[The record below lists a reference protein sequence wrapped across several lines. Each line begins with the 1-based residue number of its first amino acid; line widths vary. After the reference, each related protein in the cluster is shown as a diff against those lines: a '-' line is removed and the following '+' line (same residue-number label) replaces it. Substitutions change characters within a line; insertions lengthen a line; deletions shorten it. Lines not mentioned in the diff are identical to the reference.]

1 MNSKTHK
8 LAWLED
14 PEVFAVNRIDAHS
27 DHLFF
32 EGGRTDLRQCL
43 NGTWSF
49 AYAPSPAERQAD
61 FYREDYD
68 LSGFDEIEVP
78 GHIQLQ
84 GYDKRHYINTMYP
97 WDGHSELRPPH
108 IDWNDDPVASYVR
121 LFDLAKE
128 LEGKR
133 VFLSFQGVETAFY
146 VWLNGHFVGYS
157 EDSFTPSEFE
167 VTPFLKEIDNRLA
180 VEVYKRSSASWIE
193 DQDFFRFSGIFRDVY
208 LYGIPQAHIRDL
220 SVQAGTENDYQDGTL
235 TIHMEL
241 MDGDPEALAATGILT
256 GETAGP
262 GTLTGEAATAGTLTG
277 EMAAAGTDWEDL
289 YASALLK
296 DQEGR
301 VVWQQEKIQIVG
313 CPQDTAAALK
323 SGASAAKAVVT
334 AKLPNVHLWSAEDPY
349 LYALAITIQDGA
361 GQVIE
366 MVPHAVGFRT
376 FEMKDRVMYL
386 NGKRLVFKGV
396 NRHEFNVRR
405 GRAVTKEDMLW
416 DIRFMKQHNINA
428 VRTCHYP
435 DQTMWYALCD
445 QYGIYLIDEA
455 NLESHGSWQK
465 MGACEPSWNVPG
477 SLPEWK
483 ACVLDRAKSMLE
495 RDKNHPSILIWSC
508 GNESYAGEDILAMSR
523 FFKEK
528 DPSRL
533 VHYEGVFWNRA
544 FDQISDMESRMYA
557 KPQEIVE
564 YLENDPKKPFILCEY
579 THAMGNSLGGM
590 CHYTELED
598 RYPLYQGGFIWDYI
612 DQALVREDIDGKEVL
627 AYGGDFT
634 DRPTDY
640 NFCGNGIVYGTREAS
655 PKAQEVKFLYQD
667 LTLEPEPDAG
677 IVRIRNKAL
686 FADTSGYSFIY
697 RLLKDG
703 ELVGSATFSAVVA
716 PGETQ
721 EVSLREAVAQEF
733 YVREHDYQKGQPGEY
748 AHQVSAVLK
757 EGTIWAEKGFEVAF
771 GEKVVLV
778 EAAPGTAPAAADA
791 PDAVRR
797 TAAFGQGAGG
807 QVDAGQASGQRA
819 IQADAGQAAGQRAA
833 QADAGQASGQRA
845 AQSSDSTSFR
855 VVHGDVNIG
864 VHGDGFS
871 VLFSRVDGGI
881 VSLCYEGRE
890 WITRPPMPTFWRA
903 TTDNDRGNKFSVM
916 SAMWLAADQ
925 YVQYDNT
932 QIQVEEAPGQ
942 VTVTYTYGLPVVP
955 ATKVQVTYIVTPG
968 GKIRVKAHF
977 EGQKGLPELPLFGM
991 RWKMDHQV
999 DQFTYYGYGPEENY
1013 SDRVQG
1019 ARLGIFAG
1027 TPETNL
1033 SRYLKPQECGNRT
1046 GVRWLQLMDRNG
1058 CKLKIT
1064 TAGEPFSMNVLPYT
1078 AEELENAM
1086 HMEELPTPSHH
1097 TVVSILGAQR
1107 GVGGDDSWGAPVHPQ
1122 YCISAEEDR
1131 DVEFVIEK
1139 A

>member
-1 MNSKTHK
+1 MNSKIPE

-14 PEVFAVNRIDAHS
+14 PRVFAVNRADAHS
-27 DHLFF
+27 DHRFF
-32 EGGRTDLRQCL
+32 AGSKTDLRQCL

-49 AYAPSPAERQAD
+49 AYAQSPKERQTDFYKADYDIAD
-61 FYREDYD
+61 FDK
-68 LSGFDEIEVP
+68 IQVP
-78 GHIQLQ
+78 GHIQTQ

-108 IDWNDDPVASYVR
+108 IDWNYDPVASYVR
-121 LFDLAKE
+121 QFDLAEE

-146 VWLNGHFVGYS
+146 VWLNGTFVGYG
-157 EDSFTPSEFE
+157 EDSFTPSDFE
-167 VTPFLKEIDNRLA
+167 VTQLLKDKGTRLA
-180 VEVYKRSSASWIE
+180 VGVYKRSSASWIE

-208 LYGIPQAHIRDL
+208 LYGIPKAHIWDL
-220 SVQAGTENDYQDGTL
+220 SVQAGTENDYRDGTL
-235 TIHMEL
+235 RIDMEL
-241 MDGDPEALAATGILT
+241 LDGSL
-256 GETAGP
+256 ET
-262 GTLTGEAATAGTLTG
+262 
-277 EMAAAGTDWEDL
+277 AAGTEWETL
-289 YASALLK
+289 YVNAVLQ
-296 DQEGR
+296 DRDGN
-301 VVWQQEKIQIVG
+301 VVWQQEKILPDR
-313 CPQDTAAALK
+313 CAAESAEG
-323 SGASAAKAVVT
+323 GAAGRASISAKIPAVR
-334 AKLPNVHLWSAEDPY
+334 LWSAETPY
-349 LYALAITIQDGA
+349 LYNLTLTLQDGA
-361 GQVIE
+361 GDVIE
-366 MVPHAVGFRT
+366 TVPQTVGFRT
-376 FEMKDRVMYL
+376 FEMKDKIMHL
-386 NGKRLVFKGV
+386 NGKRLVFRGV

-435 DQTMWYALCD
+435 DQTLWYELCD

-483 ACVLDRAKSMLE
+483 DCVVDRARSMLE

-528 DPSRL
+528 DPTRL
-533 VHYEGVFWNRA
+533 VHYEGVFWNRD
-544 FDQISDMESRMYA
+544 FDQISDIESRMYA
-557 KPQEIVE
+557 KPDEIAA
-564 YLENDPKKPFILCEY
+564 YLEEDPEKPFILCEY

-598 RYPLYQGGFIWDYI
+598 RYPMYQGGFIWDYI

-667 LTLEPEPDAG
+667 LTLEPDPENG
-677 IVRIRNKAL
+677 IVRIRNKNL
-686 FADTSGYSFIY
+686 FTDTSRYSFVY

-703 ELVGSATFSAVVA
+703 ELVGSAAFVADVA
-716 PGETQ
+716 PGETK
-721 EVSLREAVAQEF
+721 EISLSDAEAQEF
-733 YVREHDYQKGQPGEY
+733 YVREYDYKKGEPGEY
-748 AHQVSAVLK
+748 AHQVSAALK
-757 EGTIWAEKGFEVAF
+757 EDGIWAEAGFEVAF

-778 EAAPGTAPAAADA
+778 EADPAEAADPVRALSGAVGRTDDTAAAAAPASGS
-791 PDAVRR
+791 DAVK
-797 TAAFGQGAGG
+797 TAACRGQESGIRAGG
-807 QVDAGQASGQRA
+807 
-819 IQADAGQAAGQRAA
+819 AA
-833 QADAGQASGQRA
+833 
-845 AQSSDSTSFR
+845 FR
-855 VVHGDVNIG
+855 VVHGDVNLG

-871 VLFSRVDGGI
+871 VLFSKVDGGI
-881 VSLCYEGRE
+881 VSLCFDGRE
-890 WITRPPMPTFWRA
+890 WITRPPMPTYWRA
-903 TTDNDRGNKFSVM
+903 TTDNDRGNRFSVT

-925 YVQYDNT
+925 FVQYDNS
-932 QIQVEEAPGQ
+932 QIQIEEAPDH
-942 VTVTYTYGLPVVP
+942 VTVTYTYGLPVTP
-955 ATKVQVTYIVTPG
+955 ATKTQVTYTVTAD

-977 EGQKGLPELPLFGM
+977 KGQKGLPELPLFGM

-999 DQFTYYGYGPEENY
+999 EQFTYYGYGPEENY
-1013 SDRVQG
+1013 SDRAHG

-1033 SRYLKPQECGNRT
+1033 SHYLKPQECGNRT
-1046 GVRWLQLMDRNG
+1046 GVRWLRLMDRNG

-1064 TAGEPFSMNVLPYT
+1064 AAGKPFSMSVLPYT
-1078 AEELENAM
+1078 AQELENAM
-1086 HMEELPTPSHH
+1086 HMEELPTPSHY